1 MEEKNTNIERVTYAD
16 GRILIADNISRLPV
30 NEKAYRPDM
39 FIVLICSQGRLQ
51 TDINGRQYLIEAG
64 DMLLCNSF
72 HAHRVLTEGLSPCEW
87 RKEENE

>member
-51 TDINGRQYLIEAG
+51 TDING
-64 DMLLCNSF
+64 
-72 HAHRVLTEGLSPCEW
+72 
-87 RKEENE
+87 